1 MSGKLLVYGANG
13 YTGRLVVDVARARG
27 FQAADLIVAG
37 RNGEVIQALG
47 DAAGLEYR
55 VFGLDSPS
63 TVDAC
68 LEGVTAVLH
77 CAGPFARTATPMAEA
92 CIRMGVHYLD
102 VTGEVGVF
110 EKLAAR
116 TDEATRAGV
125 MLMPGVGFDV
135 VPSDCLAVHVAAR
148 VKDPTTLRIAILGL
162 GASMSH
168 GTAMTMVENLHRG
181 GLVRREGKL
190 VKVRSG
196 SVTRMFDFGRGPKLA
211 MAVPW
216 GDLSTAWH
224 STGIGTIETYFAAS
238 NRMVWGARAAGFM
251 PWLIGS
257 GAVQNLMKK
266 RVHARPA
273 GPTEEERKASRSV
286 LVAEVEN
293 TAGQGATS
301 RLTTPNGYAL
311 TADVSVE
318 IARRVLGGEVRA
330 GFQTPAMV
338 YGADFVMTL
347 AGTEREDLAV

>member
-1 MSGKLLVYGANG
+1 MSAKLLIYGANG

-27 FQAADLIVAG
+27 MLPADLIVAG
-37 RNGEVIQALG
+37 RNGQVIQALG
-47 DAAGLEYR
+47 DETGIEHR

-68 LEGVTAVLH
+68 LEGVAVVLH

-110 EKLAAR
+110 EQLAAR
-116 TDEATRAGV
+116 TDEARRAGV

-148 VKDPTTLRIAILGL
+148 VPNPTTLRIAILGL

-181 GLVRREGKL
+181 GLVRRNGKL
-190 VKVRSG
+190 VKVRPG
-196 SVTRMFDFGRGPKLA
+196 SVTRKFDFGRGPKLA

-224 STGIGTIETYFAAS
+224 STRIGTIETYFAAS
-238 NRMVWGARAAGFM
+238 NRMVWGARVGGFV

-257 GAVQNLMKK
+257 GPVQSLMKK
-266 RVHARPA
+266 RVDARPA
-273 GPTEEERKASRSV
+273 GPTDEQRKASRSI

-293 TAGQGATS
+293 AAGQRAVS

-311 TADVSVE
+311 TADAGVE
-318 IARRVLGGEVRA
+318 IARRVLRGEHRA

-338 YGADFVMTL
+338 YGADFVL
-347 AGTEREDLAV
+347 SIPGTEREDLAA